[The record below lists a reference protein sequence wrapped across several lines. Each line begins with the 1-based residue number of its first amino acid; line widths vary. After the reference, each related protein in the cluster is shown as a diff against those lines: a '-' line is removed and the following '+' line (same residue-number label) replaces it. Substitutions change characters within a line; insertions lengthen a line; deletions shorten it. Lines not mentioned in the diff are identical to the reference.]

1 MRLRRSSSVDSS
13 FNEKMTLTSS
23 LLPNAGPL
31 ISANDNNGIKHQSP
45 GIIKCQF
52 GGAIETAING
62 YHSHY
67 HHFPQHYKPNIIEND
82 CNYHYYYKS
91 YCGRSMIDQTT
102 QVRVI
107 LFLSNLFS

>member
-13 FNEKMTLTSS
+13 FSDKMTLPSS
-23 LLPNAGPL
+23 LMATGL
-31 ISANDNNGIKHQSP
+31 ISASNNGIKQQSP
-45 GIIKCQF
+45 GIFQCHL
-52 GGAIETAING
+52 GPIEAING

-67 HHFPQHYKPNIIEND
+67 QHSQHHTKLNIIDND

-102 QVRVI
+102 QVSSI
-107 LFLSNLFS
+107 F